1 MGQRDYMHREAAYY
15 IAWDSS
21 VVCKPVRIRLNS
33 KAYKLALC
41 GCTDRGSSAVQKGL
55 PSL

>member
-1 MGQRDYMHREAAYY
+1 M
-15 IAWDSS
+15 AWDSS

-41 GCTDRGSSAVQKGL
+41 GCTDKGSTVQKGL
-55 PSL
+55 PSR